1 MMKTRIRIL
10 TGDRPTGRLHLGH
23 YAGSLAN
30 RIRLQRDGECF
41 LVVADL
47 HALTT
52 RPERHA
58 IALMRESIRQMV
70 LDYLAVGIDP
80 IVCTIFLQ
88 SEVPQTFELN
98 VYLQMLTK
106 VARLARVPSLRE
118 MARAARQGSLTLGQL
133 GYPVLQAA
141 DILLPRA
148 TLVPVGKDNAAH
160 VEVARELAR
169 RFNHLYGDVFP
180 VPEVLQ
186 GRVSN
191 LLGTDG
197 QAKMSKSLDNAIY
210 LSDAPEVVSRKVMK
224 MYTDPRRLRPDIP
237 GRVDG
242 NPVFQY
248 HDAFNPDRAE
258 VDELKNRYRQGRVGD
273 VEVKHRLIAC
283 LEALLVPIRQ
293 RREQLESEPGLVE
306 DILCAGTR
314 RARKEAG
321 ETMELV
327 RQAMGMYRLAA
338 ASMGA
343 SAGV

>member
-1 MMKTRIRIL
+1 MMNTRIRIL

-23 YAGSLAN
+23 YAGSLTN
-30 RIRLQRDGECF
+30 RIRLQHEGECF
-41 LVVADL
+41 LVVADI

-52 RPERHA
+52 RPERQA
-58 IALMRESIRQMV
+58 IVLMREHIRQMV
-70 LDYLAVGIDP
+70 LDYLAIGIDP
-80 IVCTIFLQ
+80 EVSTIFLQ

-118 MARAARQGSLTLGQL
+118 MARAARQESLALGLL

-148 TLVPVGKDNAAH
+148 TLVPVGQDNAAH

-169 RFNHLYGDVFP
+169 RFNHLYGEVFP
-180 VPEVLQ
+180 VPELLQ

-210 LSDAPEVVSRKVMK
+210 LSDSPEVVRRKVMK
-224 MYTDPRRLRPDIP
+224 MYTDPRRLRPDVP

-273 VEVKHRLIAC
+273 VEVKQRLIAC
-283 LEALLVPIRQ
+283 LEALLVPMRQ

-306 DILCAGTR
+306 DILCSGTR

-327 RQAMGMYRLAA
+327 RQAMGMYRPAA
-338 ASMGA
+338 ASVGA